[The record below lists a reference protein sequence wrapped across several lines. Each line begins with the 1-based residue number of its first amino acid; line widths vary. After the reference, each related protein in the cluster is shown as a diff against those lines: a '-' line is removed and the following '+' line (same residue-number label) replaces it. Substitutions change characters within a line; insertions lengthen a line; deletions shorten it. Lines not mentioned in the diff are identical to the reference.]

1 PSETDLTAFLG
12 WLIANAPSEFSK
24 LLGINKI
31 QQVKLEQKDDS
42 GRHDITVEC
51 ANESIVIEAKVGF
64 EQNQKQIKRYL
75 DHLRRQKKRV
85 SLILLD
91 RGSQNNQSIN
101 EARGILKNTRI
112 KYLTWE
118 AVAQAAESIAK
129 SKMILRTSRDAPIMA
144 EHLLRCLEEMNMRNH
159 STDHG
164 EIYLRDL
171 SGRSVELFFK
181 HHIYKCQ
188 PMFLNSARR
197 ATYFA
202 PIFTSKAPKDI
213 EEKSLISIG
222 LGVSFIARI
231 QDCRLVERKQIEDH
245 LKSYGRDNVSN
256 VAQEIRSQ
264 SKLKQVLILLLGKP
278 QQLFMTPVTKKQ
290 LGIHGMT
297 GSITK
302 SLDWLLE
309 AAHGSSKL

>member
-1 PSETDLTAFLG
+1 
-12 WLIANAPSEFSK
+12 
-24 LLGINKI
+24 
-31 QQVKLEQKDDS
+31 
-42 GRHDITVEC
+42 
-51 ANESIVIEAKVGF
+51 
-64 EQNQKQIKRYL
+64 
-75 DHLRRQKKRV
+75 
-85 SLILLD
+85 
-91 RGSQNNQSIN
+91 
-101 EARGILKNTRI
+101 
-112 KYLTWE
+112 
-118 AVAQAAESIAK
+118 
-129 SKMILRTSRDAPIMA
+129 
-144 EHLLRCLEEMNMRNH
+144 MRNH
-159 STDHG
+159 SSDHG
-164 EIYLRDL
+164 DIYLWDL